1 MSKARREGELDLLR
15 RVPIEANLE
24 DLPWALV
31 SSTKQGRNGI
41 IRHSWQEEYVAA
53 DGTSRWSDH
62 YWEVRE
68 SKGLGLPGCM
78 EQDVYV
84 ALLELL
90 EQRGGMPEDRTL
102 WFSTRSLIKI
112 LGWPDSGTQYKRV
125 KQALKCISSTTID
138 SRRAFYNPR
147 LKKFVSD
154 NFQLF
159 TVHLSEAEDY
169 EGETVE
175 ERNHLIFHPYFADS
189 YRESYEGKL
198 DTEFYWSLQSH
209 VARRLYR
216 LLDRRA
222 CEKREGGARTWEA
235 DLFEVRDLI
244 PLSDYRYASKIK
256 QILDKDAHSELRDK
270 GFLRSVTYSEH
281 KQGRSK
287 RVSARY
293 RISSA
298 FEKRSFTR
306 RTDLSDA
313 QRDGVRQL
321 QDIRVSRPVAEEL
334 VIRHGAERCLYWLDL
349 LHYQDGIDW
358 SKAAGLLVNAIRDE
372 PERWEE
378 VARRKGVGAL
388 GSSGDDRRLDSEGGK
403 PASGDGHSDCA
414 RVGSDGGGDD
424 TENRRVVPD
433 ADPEA
438 LEVWEKVLDDIAE
451 EINAPSLR
459 VWFEGTVPISLSPTS
474 LTISVPNSFAKEY
487 IEGRF
492 LELLEGALQKRLS
505 PTSVLE
511 IVVATGGSTDNT
523 NKRNAAG
530 KDDG

>member
-1 MSKARREGELDLLR
+1 MVSRERKEGALYLPR

-31 SSTKQGRNGI
+31 SSTNQGRDGI

-90 EQRGGMPEDRTL
+90 EERGGMPEDRVL
-102 WFSTRSLIKI
+102 YFSTRSLLKI
-112 LGWPDSGTQYKRV
+112 LGWPDNGARYQRV
-125 KQALKCISSTTID
+125 KQALKCISSTTIE

-154 NFQLF
+154 NFQLLS
-159 TVHLSEAEDY
+159 VHFSEAQDY

-175 ERNHLIFHPYFADS
+175 ERNHIIFHPYFADS
-189 YRESYEGKL
+189 YRESYEGRL
-198 DTEFYWSLQSH
+198 DTEFYWSLDSH
-209 VARRLYR
+209 VSRRLYR

-222 CEKREGGARTWEA
+222 CEKPNGGARIWEA

-270 GFLRSVTYSEH
+270 GFLRSVTYREQ
-281 KQGRSK
+281 KQGRTK

-298 FEKRSFTR
+298 FGKRSFTR
-306 RTDLSDA
+306 QTDLNDV

-321 QDIRVSRPVAEEL
+321 QSIGVSRPVSEEL
-334 VIRHGAERCLYWLDL
+334 VIRHGAERCVYWLDL
-349 LHYQDGIDW
+349 LHHQDGIDW
-358 SKAAGLLVNAIRDE
+358 SKAPGLLVNAIREE

-378 VARRKGVGAL
+378 VASRKGAAGSPKSSSRRRSES
-388 GSSGDDRRLDSEGGK
+388 GDEGPSSGKES
-403 PASGDGHSDCA
+403 SDYERCDNE
-414 RVGSDGGGDD
+414 VGGGD
-424 TENRRVVPD
+424 TENRGEVPE
-433 ADPEA
+433 AEPEA
-438 LEVWEKVLDDIAE
+438 LEIWEKILEDVSE
-451 EINAPSLR
+451 QINAPSLR
-459 VWFEGTVPISLSPTS
+459 VWFEGTVPISLSEGT
-474 LTISVPNSFAKEY
+474 LTVSVPNGFAKEY
-487 IEGRF
+487 IETRF
-492 LELLEGALQKRLS
+492 VETLQGALANRVS
-505 PTSVLE
+505 PTPRDEARIEL
-511 IVVATGGSTDNT
+511 VVGV
-523 NKRNAAG
+523 G
-530 KDDG
+530 KDD